1 MQDFTAARM
10 GGQMHQPHRL
20 VGGTATRTSDASYR
34 HGEIR
39 AGTEEGTMRHLQR
52 CLSGYRAEIRQRLGA
67 NAQHVAVF
75 RDLWTGVFRGF
86 LAEAAPGD
94 MIGFYPELLS
104 PAFHYARRIPDSHGG
119 LREETDRWAEA
130 LELVAIARDCWR
142 DALQPEPAP

>member
-1 MQDFTAARM
+1 M

-67 NAQHVAVF
+67 NAQHVHLGFIGIGDKTTVNDSGGAGNL
-75 RDLWTGVFRGF
+75 RQGTGDQAARAAFRGRDH
-86 LAEAAPGD
+86 ETMRGE
-94 MIGFYPELLS
+94 IGNDPPRQLFYVS
-104 PAFHYARRIPDSHGG
+104 GKKAHKG
-119 LREETDRWAEA
+119 LP
-130 LELVAIARDCWR
+130 L
-142 DALQPEPAP
+142 